1 LKQTSDEGCAGEGEV
16 MSPCTGYCRLELAG
30 MCSGC
35 HRLLDEIATWGG
47 LSAADKR
54 AVLAAAAAR
63 RAASA

>member
-1 LKQTSDEGCAGEGEV
+1 
-16 MSPCTGYCRLELAG
+16 MSPCTGVCRLELAG